1 LIDFHEQPNG
11 PAACR
16 GVTVRVLP
24 ALEPVR
30 MSRDAA
36 LHLFRL
42 LQRYNWCLSNVEG
55 YRGRWATFWPVI
67 KPVERALLVLF
78 VTANCGG
85 QFGRRMVAVDA
96 PVAFEPFAGVSDV
109 VPLSGAVAREFETI
123 LTLHY
128 GRLGDRS
135 DICDWLRRHCPKEF
149 ALLVSVGG
157 LAPTLG
163 DAGIDPEHVWRSS
176 RDRFIECGWDKKGAS
191 ALATAL
197 FKHLLR
203 FYKTKEAALC

>member
-1 LIDFHEQPNG
+1 MINFCEWPNEQ
-11 PAACR
+11 ASR
-16 GVTVRVLP
+16 GGVSVRVLP
-24 ALEPVR
+24 GHDPVQ
-30 MSRDAA
+30 MSREGA

-55 YRGRWATFWPVI
+55 YRSRWATYWPAI

-96 PVAFEPFAGVSDV
+96 PVEFERFEYVPDV
-109 VPLSGAVAREFETI
+109 APLSARIAREFQAI

-128 GRLGDRS
+128 GRLGDRK
-135 DICDWLRRHCPKEF
+135 DICDWLHSRCPKEF

-157 LAPTLG
+157 LSPALG
-163 DAGIDPEHVWRSS
+163 ADVIDPESVRKSS
-176 RDRFIECGWDKKGAS
+176 RERFIECGWDRKGAS
-191 ALATAL
+191 AIATAL
-197 FKHLLR
+197 SKHLLW
-203 FYKTKEAALC
+203 FYKTREAALC

>member
-1 LIDFHEQPNG
+1 
-11 PAACR
+11 
-16 GVTVRVLP
+16 
-24 ALEPVR
+24 

-55 YRGRWATFWPVI
+55 YRGRWAMFWPVI

-78 VTANCGG
+78 VAANCGG
-85 QFGRRMVAVDA
+85 QFGRRMVSVDA
-96 PVAFEPFAGVSDV
+96 PVAFEPFEGVTKF
-109 VPLSGAVAREFETI
+109 VPLSGVVAREFETI
-123 LTLHY
+123 LRLHY

-135 DICDWLRRHCPKEF
+135 DICEWLCRQCPKEF

-157 LAPTLG
+157 LEPTLG
-163 DAGIDPEHVWRSS
+163 DTAIDPEHVRRSS
-176 RDRFIECGWDKKGAS
+176 RDRFIECGWDRKGAS
-191 ALATAL
+191 AIATAL
-197 FKHLLR
+197 SKHLLW

>member
-1 LIDFHEQPNG
+1 MIDFHEQSNEPV
-11 PAACR
+11 ACR

-24 ALEPVR
+24 GLDPLR

-55 YRGRWATFWPVI
+55 YRGRWATFWPLI
-67 KPVERALLVLF
+67 MPVERALLVLF
-78 VTANCGG
+78 VTANCDG

-96 PVAFEPFAGVSDV
+96 PVDFEPFEGVSDV
-109 VPLSGAVAREFETI
+109 VALSAAVTREFEAI

-135 DICDWLRRHCPKEF
+135 DICDWLRRQCPKEF

-157 LAPTLG
+157 LAPTFG
-163 DAGIDPEHVWRSS
+163 GAGIDPERVRRSS

-191 ALATAL
+191 ALAKAL
-197 FKHLLR
+197 SKHLLW